1 MSLTEAITFLHNPP
15 PTAALS
21 QIQEGT
27 HPAQIRLAR
36 EELIAHQLTV
46 QGVRDSERRH
56 PAPPIAPSSPAAAA
70 FLDALP
76 FVPTAAQQRVA
87 IELAEDMAQ
96 TQPMLRLVQ
105 GTWVRE
111 RHWWRARGWIRSPPV
126 SGRLHGADRITGRAT
141 LRHPRRWLTPL
152 GQPVAWLSG
161 RTKGQARQQVLQAL
175 ASGERPWSLAPMRC
189 FNMTCT
195 FIDSV

>member
-46 QGVRDSERRH
+46 QGVRDTERRH
-56 PAPPIAPSSPAAAA
+56 PAPAIAPSSPTAAA
-70 FLDALP
+70 FLEALP
-76 FVPTAAQQRVA
+76 FAPTAAQERVA

-105 GTWVRE
+105 GDVGSGKTLVAA
-111 RHWWRARGWIRSPPV
+111 RAALDTIAAGYQVAFMAPTE
-126 SGRLHGADRITGRAT
+126 LLAEQHFAT
-141 LRHPRRWLTPL
+141 LDAWLTPSVSRWP
-152 GQPVAWLSG
+152 GSAVEPKAKRDSKSCKRWRVATRPG
-161 RTKGQARQQVLQAL
+161 RWHPCAVST
-175 ASGERPWSLAPMRC
+175 
-189 FNMTCT
+189 
-195 FIDSV
+195 